1 MPQKTLV
8 VLQNPK
14 TGYTYYTKRNK
25 KGENADKK
33 LALKKF
39 DPTIREYANFVEQ
52 KKNPKPKKVTPVQ
65 QAKKPKAKKEEKVE
79 AK

>member
-33 LALKKF
+33 LNLKKF
-39 DPTIREYANFVEQ
+39 DPMIRE
-52 KKNPKPKKVTPVQ
+52 
-65 QAKKPKAKKEEKVE
+65 
-79 AK
+79 